1 METKKSYPSVVEK
14 SLFSWVFSG
23 HLKLKIILLLTIL
36 VSVLTRV
43 FPLEMQKRIVNQAIN
58 LKAIDLLLLYC
69 GLYLAAVLTNS
80 ALKYLISVL
89 QTIIGQRAAAGMRK
103 ELYRHTLNLPL
114 RFFRK
119 TQPGMVVQ
127 SFATELATVGDFV
140 GMAVAIPVTSV
151 LTLIAFAVY
160 LLWLNPLLAVVSFA
174 VYPLAVFLIP
184 WLQKRSNLE
193 NIKRVDASRSLSSKI
208 VEAVSGIHEIQAN
221 CAYNVENRKFGAIV
235 DELLKIRIVWN
246 LYRQA
251 IKVISNFFTNFS
263 PFLIFILGG
272 YLAINGRLELGA
284 LVAFLSAQEK
294 VFDPWRELI
303 DFYQSYQ
310 EASVSYS
317 RTMEFFDESPEFA
330 IEPVDRKPYQLVGN
344 IEVNDLSFTTEEGIR
359 LLDKINLS
367 VNPGEQLALVGFS
380 GSGKS
385 TLALC
390 VSQLFK
396 YTEGHLKIDN
406 QEVSRLSKQDIAYN
420 TGFVS
425 QTPFIFDGTIAE
437 NLLYGCVA
445 QLESTGEGPSQQLPE
460 LDEMIAVIQQT
471 GIFPDVLRFSLNAV
485 LDRSKYPN
493 LVPPLIRIRKKLKR
507 RLNSTLADYVEFF
520 DKQQY
525 LYYSSLA
532 KNLTFGSSNQE
543 SFSEKKLSVNN
554 TFLDFLNEVDLKL
567 PLLEL
572 AARLC
577 VQTVS
582 ILGNLPPDEI
592 FYIQSPIGADELDG
606 YKTVAEHLKTINP
619 GSLPPLEQQKLLE
632 LALGFIPGRH
642 KMITLP
648 DSLEQRILIART
660 RFREKISVEF
670 PEAFSFYRKSE
681 YIYSHTILNN
691 IFFGRFKT
699 TNPQIQDTIN
709 EQVVQLLI
717 EEDILETVVEIGLQF
732 QVGSK
737 GDRLSGGQRQKLAI
751 ARAFLKKPR
760 ILIMDEATSALDN
773 KSQARIQTLLD
784 THWKGNATLIAVVHR
799 LDIIKNFDK
808 IGVMKSGKIE
818 EMGCYEELMAKKS
831 LLYELVAGKR

>member
-1 METKKSYPSVVEK
+1 METKKLYPSVVEK

-36 VSVLTRV
+36 VTVFTRV

-69 GLYLAAVLTNS
+69 GLYLAAVLINS

-103 ELYRHTLNLPL
+103 ELYHHTLNLPL
-114 RFFRK
+114 AFFRK

-127 SFATELATVGDFV
+127 SFATELATAGDFV

-160 LLWLNPLLAVVSFA
+160 LLWLNPLLAAVSFA
-174 VYPLAVFLIP
+174 VYPLAVLLIP

-193 NIKRVDASRSLSSKI
+193 NTKRVDASRNLSSKI

-246 LYRQA
+246 LYRQG
-251 IKVISNFFTNFS
+251 IKVITNFFTNFS

-330 IEPVDRKPYQLVGN
+330 IEPVDRKPYQLTGN

-390 VSQLFK
+390 IGQLFK

-437 NLLYGCVA
+437 NLLYGCIA
-445 QLESTGEGPSQQLPE
+445 QVESTREDPSRKLPE

-471 GIFPDVLRFSLNAV
+471 GIFPDVLHFSLNAV
-485 LDRSKYPN
+485 LDRSKYPD

-507 RLNSTLADYVEFF
+507 RLNATLADYVEFF
-520 DKQQY
+520 DKQKY

-543 SFSEKKLSVNN
+543 SFSEKKLSGNSY
-554 TFLDFLNEVDLKL
+554 FLDFLDETDLKL
-567 PLLEL
+567 PLLDL

-577 VQTVS
+577 VQTIS
-582 ILGNLPPDEI
+582 ILGNLPPDEL
-592 FYIQSPIGADELDG
+592 FFIQSPIGADELDD
-606 YKTVAEHLKTINP
+606 YKTVAEHLKTTNA
-619 GSLPPLEQQKLLE
+619 GSLPPPEQQKLLD

-642 KMITLP
+642 KMIALP
-648 DSLEQRILIART
+648 DSLEQRILKPAPGS
-660 RFREKISVEF
+660 EKKFLPNSRKFFHFTGNRNTFIPTPSSTIS
-670 PEAFSFYRKSE
+670 S
-681 YIYSHTILNN
+681 
-691 IFFGRFKT
+691 
-699 TNPQIQDTIN
+699 
-709 EQVVQLLI
+709 
-717 EEDILETVVEIGLQF
+717 
-732 QVGSK
+732 
-737 GDRLSGGQRQKLAI
+737 
-751 ARAFLKKPR
+751 
-760 ILIMDEATSALDN
+760 SAD
-773 KSQARIQTLLD
+773 
-784 THWKGNATLIAVVHR
+784 
-799 LDIIKNFDK
+799 
-808 IGVMKSGKIE
+808 
-818 EMGCYEELMAKKS
+818 
-831 LLYELVAGKR
+831 